1 MNTRFKFTQLLGLIF
16 PAVFMMSCSS
26 DNDNAGDNPPVEP
39 ANYSVLANIDRTYY
53 LAQTDDL
60 TQGNLSFVNNGTQLN
75 SDISAKVLKQGDF
88 LYSLNYGTGIL
99 TQLRTQEDGSYAT
112 VKELDAGLA
121 VGSTTPRYKIA
132 NETTLMLYNVTTEE
146 VKNNADEIVDYV
158 CTLRFAA
165 VNLPDLTI
173 SNLTEFVIP
182 QSENAKLGGSSIGF
196 HPMRVDSPVISGNKI
211 YFGIMHLDIQSSPIP
226 PFRTPKQTGLETLV
240 FDYPSFA
247 NGKIVESNSAAGH
260 TGGYRAPSMHVDE
273 RGDVYQSNW
282 FASGSRF
289 DLSAGDKTVIK
300 KLTNGSYDETY
311 EFNISEALGLDSNVG
326 TIGWFYVGNGVGFM
340 PIHIETEG
348 NIVREDSWKVAKINV
363 YNKTAELLDVPFS
376 RLFSYQNGVI
386 EGTKFFMAISPQNQ
400 DAFIYEF
407 NTENSSVKKGL
418 ALDGGN
424 LLIEGIY

>member
-1 MNTRFKFTQLLGLIF
+1 MKTRFTFTQLLGLLL
-16 PAVFMMSCSS
+16 PAIFMMSCSN
-26 DNDNAGDNPPVEP
+26 DNDNNRDTPPIEP

-60 TQGNLSFVNNGTQLN
+60 TQGTLSFINNGTQLE

-88 LYSLNYGTGIL
+88 LYSLSYGTGIL
-99 TQLRTQEDGSYAT
+99 TQLRTQEDGTYAT

-146 VKNNADEIVDYV
+146 VKNNADEIVDYI

-211 YFGIMHLDIQSSPIP
+211 YFGLMHLDIQSSPIP

-240 FDYPSFA
+240 FDYPSFT
-247 NGKIVESNSAAGH
+247 NGQIVESNTAAGH

-282 FASGSRF
+282 FTTGSKF

-311 EFNISEALGLDSNVG
+311 NFNISETLGLDSNIG
-326 TIGWFYVGNGVGFM
+326 TVGWFYVGNGVGFM
-340 PIHIETEG
+340 PIHIENEG
-348 NIVREDSWKVAKINV
+348 HITREDSWKVARINV

-386 EGTKFFMAISPQNQ
+386 EGNKFFMAISPQNQ

-407 NTENSSVKKGL
+407 NTENNSVKKGL